1 MKNKKILFIT
11 QGAMIAALY
20 VVLTYAANF
29 LGLASGQIQVRIS
42 EALTVLPFFTAA
54 AVPGLFLGCLLANFL
69 TGAPWPDVVFG
80 SMATLIGAFLT
91 YAIGLWARRLSAEKK
106 AGNAPATDESGWS
119 YKRIRWLAPLPP
131 IAVNAV
137 IIPFVLLYAYGVIPL
152 WLSFVTVAIGQII
165 SCGVLGMGLLLAL
178 EKRKGI
184 FG

>member
-1 MKNKKILFIT
+1 MKNKKVLFIT

-80 SMATLIGAFLT
+80 SMATMIGAFLT
-91 YAIGLWARRLSAEKK
+91 YAIGLWAKRKGSAGM
-106 AGNAPATDESGWS
+106 AADDSGWS

-131 IAVNAV
+131 ILVNAI

-152 WLSFVTVAIGQII
+152 WLSFVTVTIGQII